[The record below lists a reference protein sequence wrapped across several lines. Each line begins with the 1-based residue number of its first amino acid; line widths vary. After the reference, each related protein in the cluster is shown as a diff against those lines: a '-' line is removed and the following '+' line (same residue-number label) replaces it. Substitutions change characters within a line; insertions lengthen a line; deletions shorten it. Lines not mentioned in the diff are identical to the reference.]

1 VGLSINEAAVMH
13 RTDRT
18 TVSNTE
24 SARSGVSSD
33 RVRVW
38 AANYTCPDGQ
48 YIDALADMARER
60 GSHWWD
66 EYRGSVV
73 AGGLDLAEMEHHA
86 HALRSVQITHMPGLL
101 QHEDYARAVF
111 AEAVPPANPRSLD
124 LRLDYRMKRRAILD
138 RDQPP
143 QCTFLIHEAALRMQF
158 GGRGVARKQLHHL
171 LEQSDR
177 DSVAIRVLPFSV
189 GGFPSAGSST
199 TYCSGP
205 VPQLD
210 TVQMD
215 TALGS
220 AFLHSETH
228 LVNYR
233 SVLDRTEQLSL
244 APGPSRDFIHDVARQ
259 E

>member
-1 VGLSINEAAVMH
+1 
-13 RTDRT
+13 
-18 TVSNTE
+18 
-24 SARSGVSSD
+24 
-33 RVRVW
+33 
-38 AANYTCPDGQ
+38 
-48 YIDALADMARER
+48 
-60 GSHWWD
+60 
-66 EYRGSVV
+66 
-73 AGGLDLAEMEHHA
+73 
-86 HALRSVQITHMPGLL
+86 
-101 QHEDYARAVF
+101 
-111 AEAVPPANPRSLD
+111 
-124 LRLDYRMKRRAILD
+124 MKRRAILD